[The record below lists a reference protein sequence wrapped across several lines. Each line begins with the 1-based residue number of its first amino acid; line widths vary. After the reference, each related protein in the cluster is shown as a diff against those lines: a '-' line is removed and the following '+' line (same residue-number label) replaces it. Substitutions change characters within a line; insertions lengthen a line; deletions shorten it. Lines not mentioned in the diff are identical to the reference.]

1 MTQHV
6 SIDHQTATTAALFAD
21 SDLLDE
27 IRSVLKRPDLGDD
40 VLLSALASSPA
51 ARHGINHV
59 TAMPQDRETFIRTL
73 PVPAPRHGLEMPQHD
88 LNPPLAVRFAPLVA
102 LWHRAL
108 QPLAPQLKRVP
119 VPAKDR

>member
-6 SIDHQTATTAALFAD
+6 SIDQTASPALFAD

-27 IRSVLKRPDLGDD
+27 VRSVLKRPDLGDD
-40 VLLSALASSPA
+40 ALLSALANAPA
-51 ARHGINHV
+51 ARGGIAHV
-59 TAMPQDRETFIRTL
+59 SATPQDRADFIRTL

-108 QPLAPQLKRVP
+108 HPLAPQMKRVP

>member
-1 MTQHV
+1 MTQYV
-6 SIDHQTATTAALFAD
+6 SIDQTATSALFAD
-21 SDLLDE
+21 RDLLDE

-51 ARHGINHV
+51 GRRAISHV
-59 TAMPQDRETFIRTL
+59 TATPQDRVAFIRSL

-102 LWHRAL
+102 LWHRIV
-108 QPLAPQLKRVP
+108 QPLAPQLKRIP

>member
-6 SIDHQTATTAALFAD
+6 SIDHQTATTALFAD

-40 VLLSALASSPA
+40 VLLSALANSPA
-51 ARHGINHV
+51 ARCGINPV
-59 TAMPQDRETFIRTL
+59 TTAQQDRAAIIRTL
-73 PVPAPRHGLEMPQHD
+73 PVPAPSHGLEMPQHD